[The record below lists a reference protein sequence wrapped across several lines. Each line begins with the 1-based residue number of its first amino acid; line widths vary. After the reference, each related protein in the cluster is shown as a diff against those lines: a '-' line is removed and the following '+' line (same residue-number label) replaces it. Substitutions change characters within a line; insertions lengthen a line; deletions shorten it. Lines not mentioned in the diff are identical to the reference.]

1 METKNASIWYRRDTC
16 HYILCSP
23 KNGIS
28 NVLEMY
34 VGVWGS
40 GTWQVSRT
48 YNSMEDLEIDAVHFE
63 VVTQP
68 GLRNTLLETAVE
80 FINEQK

>member
-23 KNGIS
+23 KDGVS
-28 NVLEMY
+28 MVLEMY
-34 VGVWGS
+34 VGIWGDGKWHKS
-40 GTWQVSRT
+40 ET
-48 YNSMEDLEIDAVHFE
+48 YHSMEDLEIDAVHFE

-68 GLRNTLLETAVE
+68 GLRNTLLEMAVE
-80 FINEQK
+80 FVNEQK